1 MEELLLYIQDLE
13 EENENLSEQNRLL
26 IERIKELE
34 ERGEQQHIVKD

>member
-34 ERGEQQHIVKD
+34 EERKDDAT

>member
-34 ERGEQQHIVKD
+34 EERIEDGR